1 MKSNK
6 RKPAMPT
13 TTRAVISREAV
24 MESDMIPMIG
34 RVFWSKTTTPT
45 IAPKDWLATAIKSKP
60 IIGDEPRKSI
70 KAVVLIISKKRE
82 RKSFGL
88 GDTPLRRACLVKSP

>member
-1 MKSNK
+1 
-6 RKPAMPT
+6 
-13 TTRAVISREAV
+13 

-34 RVFWSKTTTPT
+34 RVLWSKTTTPT
-45 IAPKDWLATAIKSKP
+45 IAPRDRLAAPIKSKP
-60 IIGDEPRKSI
+60 IIGNEPRKSI

-88 GDTPLRRACLVKSP
+88 ADTPLRRACLVKSP

>member
-1 MKSNK
+1 
-6 RKPAMPT
+6 
-13 TTRAVISREAV
+13 

-88 GDTPLRRACLVKSP
+88 ADTPLRRACLVKSP